1 MAYGDLWSNRKY
13 PNGCRHCGQTA
24 TKHVGLGLCQACYR
38 QPDVQNAAREGTL
51 NEEFSVSE
59 FSNSDDDSGVR
70 PEDEEEVVVVDAD
83 DIIASGERRPG
94 SVASPVTE
102 PADVPPGVK
111 KGGFGDFFKKKP
123 KEEPRAKK
131 TNEKPPRGVGRR
143 VSAAGTLEDVWA
155 AIGGVA
161 IRTGQHAPLGRYLM
175 WQAPAAGEMLDDAL
189 AGTFV
194 DRRLLQPAVK
204 TRGRLDV
211 VAAIVGPPAIIFA
224 IEQNPARAAQL
235 IPILKSTIRSSLPS
249 LLPAMKKAQAREEK
263 MNKAVSEMFGDDF
276 PPGVDPVDMVIEQM
290 FSGWTPPADEP
301 TYEETNAEYAEAQ
314 PRN

>member
-1 MAYGDLWSNRKY
+1 MAYGDLWSNRKF

-24 TKHVGLGLCQACYR
+24 TKHVGLGLCQNCYR

-51 NEEFSVSE
+51 QNVTDLPSSFVSTD
-59 FSNSDDDSGVR
+59 SDELATD
-70 PEDEEEVVVVDAD
+70 EDVITVDAD
-83 DIIASGERRPG
+83 DIFASGERRPG

-111 KGGFGDFFKKKP
+111 RGGFGDFFKKKV
-123 KEEPRAKK
+123 KEEPKAKK

-161 IRTGQHAPLGRYLM
+161 ARTGQHAPLGRYLI

-189 AGTFV
+189 AGTIV

-235 IPILKSTIRSSLPS
+235 LPILKSTIRSSLPS

-276 PPGVDPVDMVIEQM
+276 PPGVDPVDVVIEQM
-290 FSGWTPPADEP
+290 FTGWTAPAYEP
-301 TYEETNAEYAEAQ
+301 TYEETTTEYADAQ
-314 PRN
+314 PGN

>member
-1 MAYGDLWSNRKY
+1 
-13 PNGCRHCGQTA
+13 
-24 TKHVGLGLCQACYR
+24 
-38 QPDVQNAAREGTL
+38 
-51 NEEFSVSE
+51 
-59 FSNSDDDSGVR
+59 
-70 PEDEEEVVVVDAD
+70 
-83 DIIASGERRPG
+83 
-94 SVASPVTE
+94 
-102 PADVPPGVK
+102 
-111 KGGFGDFFKKKP
+111 
-123 KEEPRAKK
+123 
-131 TNEKPPRGVGRR
+131 
-143 VSAAGTLEDVWA
+143 
-155 AIGGVA
+155 
-161 IRTGQHAPLGRYLM
+161 M

-290 FSGWTPPADEP
+290 FSGWTAPTYEP
-301 TYEETNAEYAEAQ
+301 TYEETTADYADTQ